1 MKVYLGLWLFI
12 YVLVY
17 DDNLFFMVIYEWKYD
32 LMKFLL
38 FVIKKK
44 IKKKFDNNL
53 EWFFLVNLYSF
64 VWFVIVVCIWGFVGI
79 YF

>member
-1 MKVYLGLWLFI
+1 MKVYLGVWLFI
-12 YVLVY
+12 LVY

-32 LMKFLL
+32 FMKFLL
-38 FVIKKK
+38 LVIKKN
-44 IKKKFDNNL
+44 KKKIDNNL
-53 EWFFLVNLYSF
+53 EWFFLVSLYSF